1 MAYAPDLRRL
11 RLDGDAA
18 RLSKLPKEMQLSILA
33 AVDSDNPCD
42 QVAQQCSVKQE
53 WAAWCRDG
61 TVYDLVNQ
69 KLGWYGKYDSWQ
81 ELVEQFLRGSQRGRV
96 WNHLQGNGMTPKR
109 WFQHVC
115 RSRREIVNLLVRQE
129 DHLFEFR
136 NKHNSPARQHDAHA
150 AMETVANQLRVLM
163 IRHARINGDQLLPYA
178 SALCKFAVAIDGKLL
193 AHVPGS
199 VHAGPNTRTR
209 VGTVPEAIDG
219 YREIAKLALAQNGWA
234 LVHVHPSRADF
245 GELARIAVQG
255 FPRALMYV
263 PGSRTYRRLVPGL
276 QPRADF
282 AELATLAM
290 RSNKG
295 MASYVAFSD
304 VPADSLKYMTLLLA
318 RRAIFPGL
326 RGGNPPNVAD
336 TSEGWWDFDGQ
347 NDGVVRLTFPDWV
360 PLTKLAQ
367 HAESAARITHIIN
380 TTPMAA
386 FAGAR
391 NPGGPADGRRD
402 ARGARNALFEHLAKC
417 S

>member
-11 RLDGDAA
+11 RLDGDAE
-18 RLSKLPKEMQLSILA
+18 RLPELPMEMWHRILA

-42 QVAQQCSVKQE
+42 QVAQQCSVKKE

-61 TVYDLVNQ
+61 TVYDLVNR
-69 KLGWYGKYDSWQ
+69 KLGWYGKYNSWQ
-81 ELVEQFLRGSQRGRV
+81 ELRV
-96 WNHLQGNGMTPKR
+96 RDRNGMTPKR

-129 DHLFEFR
+129 DHLFDFR
-136 NKHNSPARQHDAHA
+136 NKNNSPARQHDAYAAMTTVVNELGDLMIGHA
-150 AMETVANQLRVLM
+150 ARAY
-163 IRHARINGDQLLPYA
+163 G
-178 SALCKFAVAIDGKLL
+178 SALCKFAVAIDGHLL
-193 AHVPGS
+193 ALVPGS
-199 VHAGPNTRTR
+199 VPGGRSTRTR
-209 VGTVPEAIDG
+209 VGLVPKAIHG
-219 YREIAKLALAQNGWA
+219 YHEIAKLALAQNGWA
-234 LVHVHPSRADF
+234 LIHVHPSRADF

-263 PGSRTYRRLVPGL
+263 PGSRTYRKLAPRL

-295 MASYVAFSD
+295 IASYVAFSD
-304 VPADSLKYMTLLLA
+304 VPADSLDYMTLLLE
-318 RRAIFPGL
+318 RREIFPGS
-326 RGGNPPNVAD
+326 NPPNVAD
-336 TSEGWWDFDGQ
+336 TSEGWWDIDGQ

-360 PLTKLAQ
+360 PPTKFAQ
-367 HAESAARITHIIN
+367 HVESAARITHIIN

-402 ARGARNALFEHLAKC
+402 ARGAPDARAHRARFLLPR
-417 S
+417 

>member
-18 RLSKLPKEMQLSILA
+18 RLPELPKDIWLSILA

-61 TVYDLVNQ
+61 TVYDLVNRA
-69 KLGWYGKYDSWQ
+69 LGWYGEYDSWQ
-81 ELVEQFLRGSQRGRV
+81 ELVQQFLRGSRRGRV
-96 WNHLQGNGMTPKR
+96 WHREQGNGMTPKR

-115 RSRREIVNLLVRQE
+115 RDRREIVNLLVRQE
-129 DHLFEFR
+129 DHLYEFR
-136 NKHNSPARQHDAHA
+136 NKHNSPAQQHDAHA
-150 AMETVANQLRVLM
+150 AMETVVNQLRVLM
-163 IRHARINGDQLLPYA
+163 IRHARINDDQPPLPYG
-178 SALCKFAVAIDGKLL
+178 SALCKFAVAIDGNLL

-199 VHAGPNTRTR
+199 VRAGPNTRTR
-209 VGTVPEAIDG
+209 VGPVPEAIHG
-219 YREIAKLALAQNGWA
+219 YHEIAKLALAQNGWA
-234 LVHVHPSRADF
+234 LIHVHPSRADF

-263 PGSRTYRRLVPGL
+263 PGSRTYRKLVPGL

-295 MASYVAFSD
+295 TASYVAFSE
-304 VPADSLKYMTLLLA
+304 VPADSPNYMTLWLLA
-318 RRAIFPGL
+318 RRAIFPRL
-326 RGGNPPNVAD
+326 RGGNPLNVAD
-336 TSEGWWDFDGQ
+336 TSEGWWDIDGQ

-360 PLTKLAQ
+360 PLTKFAQ
-367 HAESAARITHIIN
+367 HAESAGMIAHIIN

-391 NPGGPADGRRD
+391 GMAPGSSTVSKKKGH
-402 ARGARNALFEHLAKC
+402 FI
-417 S
+417 